1 MYFEGHL
8 DSVNDNIGKLLLLSL
23 SHFPTFLQHCLRVVL
38 VTQTPKSKRL
48 DSKKRLSKPLTRIKF
63 QLLKQHLLSKIS
75 TLKSSE
81 ILMFVLYVLV
91 VRHSIVCIFT
101 VINPLGSNI
110 SAFLPE
116 YKNHDE
122 NSVGYCCCNSS
133 AMRHF
138 LTLFPSPETYFNLL
152 QKTRRNEQL
161 FSYIT
166 GQKLHIRK
174 LAKLQ
179 KLQKKKERFLTW

>member
-1 MYFEGHL
+1 MTIYWKVPPEN
-8 DSVNDNIGKLLLLSL
+8 V
-23 SHFPTFLQHCLRVVL
+23 SHFPTFLQHFLRVVL
-38 VTQTPKSKRL
+38 VTQTPKRL

-63 QLLKQHLLSKIS
+63 QLQNNIHFPGFLLELRN
-75 TLKSSE
+75 T
-81 ILMFVLYVLV
+81 FACTVLV
-91 VRHSIVCIFT
+91 VRHCIVCIFT

-152 QKTRRNEQL
+152 QKTKERTVVLLHHWPE
-161 FSYIT
+161 
-166 GQKLHIRK
+166 KLHIRK
-174 LAKLQ
+174 LVIFKSC
-179 KLQKKKERFLTW
+179 KKKEGRKILDLINPVKN

>member
-8 DSVNDNIGKLLLLSL
+8 DSVNDNIGKLLLSL

-81 ILMFVLYVLV
+81 ILLFVLYVLV

-152 QKTRRNEQL
+152 QKTKERTVVLLHHWPE
-161 FSYIT
+161 
-166 GQKLHIRK
+166 KLHIRK
-174 LAKLQ
+174 LVIFKSC
-179 KLQKKKERFLTW
+179 KKKKEERFWT